1 MKYQHKITKIVV
13 QAEKFTEEKQ
23 IQLIHETQL
32 VFGQVK
38 KDQYLLSFFNEKGE
52 VVNQQIINKEQFL
65 EQYEPKVELLLG

>member
-38 KDQYLLSFFNEKGE
+38 KDQYLLSFFN
-52 VVNQQIINKEQFL
+52 NL
-65 EQYEPKVELLLG
+65 